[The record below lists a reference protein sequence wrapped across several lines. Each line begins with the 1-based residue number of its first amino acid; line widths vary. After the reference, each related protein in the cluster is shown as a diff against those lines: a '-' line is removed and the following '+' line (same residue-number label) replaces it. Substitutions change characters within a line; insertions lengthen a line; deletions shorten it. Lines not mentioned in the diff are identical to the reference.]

1 MRNYIYLLSFILV
14 FLFFINNVLA
24 NETEIDKILEIN
36 ININHEGISYYD
48 YQGRYKSNIAINEEI
63 PFYFLDP
70 LGLWDWTNDKPYF
83 EEFQEMTFIN
93 TNNNTQTLNLSILG
107 EHLTDIIY
115 DNETDMYTFSREFV
129 FHEPFKSNHNVTI
142 NIFLPYS
149 MESSDYSP
157 YYISLIGFRANI
169 KEKSDYDEN
178 LSVISPDVRLNQ
190 KLKFSYKKIV
200 QNSKNISI
208 PIAIY
213 YKIVPK
219 EPPLFC
225 YQEDIISIKNENF
238 KTNNFQI
245 TNNYNRTLQY
255 AIDTKDIE
263 LFQSLYLWDPEIL
276 SKPDISY
283 RSNMLDGN
291 GITTTL
297 LTSGID
303 HALNKQDLKDYYSSW
318 IHFLGY
324 PFDSKVIEWSRDIV
338 PKISDNLIFQMDY
351 QLTFSNSNYIINE
364 KESKVCITPTGFRIP
379 PIRLLTGLSLPGFE
393 INTPRGPY
401 EYCGD
406 MGANITPDDNT
417 SVTFQT
423 AWWYP
428 PNVTID
434 SNKIYVNGIIING
447 PYSKSNM
454 GFKIIL
460 ERPISIY
467 VMFIG
472 IFLGLIFAF
481 SILAYYDWKAFK
493 RASVNKYRNLL
504 KPCALLIIF
513 YIFDFSILREWQN
526 FASFSLI
533 DIAPVIGLVLG
544 ISIYKY
550 KSKILSFFRK
560 VRK

>member
-14 FLFFINNVLA
+14 FLFIINNVLA

-83 EEFQEMTFIN
+83 EEFQEMIFIN
-93 TNNNTQTLNLSILG
+93 TNNNTQTLNLSISG

-149 MESSDYSP
+149 MESSDYFP
-157 YYISLIGFRANI
+157 HYISLIGFRANI

-200 QNSKNISI
+200 QNSKSISI
-208 PIAIY
+208 PMAIY

-303 HALNKQDLKDYYSSW
+303 HALNKQVLKDYSSSW

-324 PFDSKVIEWSRDIV
+324 PFDSKVIEWNRDII
-338 PKISDNLIFQMDY
+338 PKISDNLIFELDY
-351 QLTFSNSNYIINE
+351 QLTFPNSNYIIE
-364 KESKVCITPTGFRIP
+364 D
-379 PIRLLTGLSLPGFE
+379 FE
-393 INTPRGPY
+393 
-401 EYCGD
+401 
-406 MGANITPDDNT
+406 
-417 SVTFQT
+417 
-423 AWWYP
+423 
-428 PNVTID
+428 
-434 SNKIYVNGIIING
+434 
-447 PYSKSNM
+447 
-454 GFKIIL
+454 
-460 ERPISIY
+460 
-467 VMFIG
+467 
-472 IFLGLIFAF
+472 
-481 SILAYYDWKAFK
+481 
-493 RASVNKYRNLL
+493 
-504 KPCALLIIF
+504 
-513 YIFDFSILREWQN
+513 
-526 FASFSLI
+526 
-533 DIAPVIGLVLG
+533 
-544 ISIYKY
+544 
-550 KSKILSFFRK
+550 
-560 VRK
+560 